1 MSSSECQAMI
11 DKYQGIKAKILGLF
25 DYLSECSSSIIECE
39 PYLNEVNI
47 DGEPID
53 KGKLGE
59 LSSTI
64 NGFKDAFSTIVA
76 ECESLIQK
84 YTAMKAEALRREAEA
99 AKKKPTVQVGA
110 KD

>member
-11 DKYQGIKAKILGLF
+11 DKYKGIKAQILGLF
-25 DYLSECSSSIIECE
+25 DYLGECSSSITECK

-47 DGEPID
+47 DDEPVD
-53 KGKLGE
+53 KGKLDE
-59 LSSTI
+59 WSSVV

-99 AKKKPTVQVGA
+99 AKKKPTAQLGE
-110 KD
+110 KN